1 MASARLQRYGSSV
14 VIGDLYQ
21 EETGEELDAKVVDE
35 SCVSAVKLG
44 QVVLPLPGFAVQYPQ
59 HEIGS
64 LYAELLR
71 NDGIEFEKQG
81 GDEKTAKGTYRHLIS
96 KADNMHLTLVDDK
109 DSPSSATTMSI
120 QFDLPAGSYA
130 TMLLRELMNT
140 TVARD

>member
-21 EETGEELDAKVVDE
+21 EESVEELDAKVVDA

-64 LYAELLR
+64 LYAELLKK
-71 NDGIEFEKQG
+71 DGIEFEKQG

-96 KADNMHLTLVDDK
+96 KADNMHLTLDEK
-109 DSPSSATTMSI
+109 DSPSSATTMSM